1 MSIFTRGC
9 GLPPRLFFR
18 AVLFWFALFRANKK
32 AGEQKMP
39 RRLSAALYCKTLQTM
54 SLSCG
59 EFRFAFAN
67 PAAHPHSKLK
77 AYTQETF
84 PDASAPRNLSIRTTD
99 VLFRRSNNEPTR
111 EKASH
116 QRISENS
123 RVPVP
128 AQALPFSRH
137 FIIAPGLFRW
147 PLAAASS
154 GGLCPGNVIPCVYL
168 NISKKGSC
176 FLQFQFY
183 ATLPVLSGSV

>member
-18 AVLFWFALFRANKK
+18 AMLFWFALFRANKK

-67 PAAHPHSKLK
+67 PATHPHSKLK

-137 FIIAPGLFRW
+137 FIIAPVGHTVKRRQSREDPRTPSFRSEKTKRFDFM
-147 PLAAASS
+147 ADQ
-154 GGLCPGNVIPCVYL
+154 CI
-168 NISKKGSC
+168 IGS
-176 FLQFQFY
+176 
-183 ATLPVLSGSV
+183 

>member
-1 MSIFTRGC
+1 MHSFLSVSFPFNVNFHPGMRPSAAAFLPCSAFLVRPFQGKQKSRG
-9 GLPPRLFFR
+9 
-18 AVLFWFALFRANKK
+18 AK
-32 AGEQKMP
+32 KMP

-59 EFRFAFAN
+59 ESRFAFAN

-84 PDASAPRNLSIRTTD
+84 PDATAPRNLSIRTTD
-99 VLFRRSNNEPTR
+99 VLSRRSNNEPTR

-123 RVPVP
+123 RVPVS

-137 FIIAPGLFRW
+137 FIIAPAGHTVKRRQSREGPQKPSFEAKKPKDLTLW
-147 PLAAASS
+147 QI
-154 GGLCPGNVIPCVYL
+154 NV
-168 NISKKGSC
+168 
-176 FLQFQFY
+176 
-183 ATLPVLSGSV
+183 

>member
-1 MSIFTRGC
+1 
-9 GLPPRLFFR
+9 
-18 AVLFWFALFRANKK
+18 
-32 AGEQKMP
+32 MP

-59 EFRFAFAN
+59 ESRFAFAN

-84 PDASAPRNLSIRTTD
+84 PDASAPRNPSIRTTD

-137 FIIAPGLFRW
+137 FIIAPVGHTVKRRQSREDPRTPSFRSEKTKRFDFM
-147 PLAAASS
+147 ADQ
-154 GGLCPGNVIPCVYL
+154 CI
-168 NISKKGSC
+168 IGS
-176 FLQFQFY
+176 
-183 ATLPVLSGSV
+183 

>member
-137 FIIAPGLFRW
+137 FIIAPVGHTVKHRQSREDPRTPSFRSEKTKRFDFM
-147 PLAAASS
+147 ADQ
-154 GGLCPGNVIPCVYL
+154 CI
-168 NISKKGSC
+168 IGS
-176 FLQFQFY
+176 
-183 ATLPVLSGSV
+183 

>member
-1 MSIFTRGC
+1 MVMDVRFPFRGC
-9 GLPPRLFFR
+9 GVPPRHFFR
-18 AVLFWFALFRANKK
+18 MVLFCSDFFRTEPKSRGAKTL
-32 AGEQKMP
+32 
-39 RRLSAALYCKTLQTM
+39 RRLSAVLHCKTLQTM

-67 PAAHPHSKLK
+67 PATHPHSKLK

-84 PDASAPRNLSIRTTD
+84 PNASAPRNLSIRTTD

-137 FIIAPGLFRW
+137 FIIAPVGHTVKRRQSREGPQKPSFEAKKPKDLTLW
-147 PLAAASS
+147 QI
-154 GGLCPGNVIPCVYL
+154 NV
-168 NISKKGSC
+168 
-176 FLQFQFY
+176 
-183 ATLPVLSGSV
+183 